1 MSINHDEQPHRHP
14 RGHGEIGALKE
25 RLSPEQRKIVDQK
38 IKEQKH
44 AQYLRRLD
52 AATRP
57 SPVTEPLSGADSFIG
72 STPAA
77 LHDEQT
83 LSTVRSELL
92 NPSLSH
98 GEEENALPRE
108 AIPVQAA
115 SSELI
120 QNLEITQP
128 TESVEDKIAELKR
141 QIAEQR
147 QRANKLHA
155 EYFSKEGKLE
165 ELRAKWGKGMKG
177 IVFDFAL
184 GNKAVRWWNGVDAAQ
199 TKALDAAEELEEL
212 KVERDALLERQF
224 RETRQK
230 HEEADREKAAERLA
244 AQRIAHQQEDAI
256 PVTDEFR
263 QEFGQEV
270 ADAVDYFNYV
280 GREEEIGIDSAED
293 NTTESA
299 LLVPAYSPVE
309 TGSKED
315 SAKEKDPNGPSGFGV
330 IYDELTLKG
339 RIFKV
344 KELTEAQKEKFI
356 RDRADA
362 LGGKG
367 GRLFDDFTNIAQS
380 VRDNPYPGPDNP
392 GIKKLNSERLLRG
405 SDNKPV
411 KVSLLSVRPANRP
424 GLHLANPN
432 IVGNMR
438 MVYSLVREKGKDL
451 VVLDN
456 RGFYNH
462 KEYDTMYADSGAQF
476 KRKR

>member
-1 MSINHDEQPHRHP
+1 LFISTD
-14 RGHGEIGALKE
+14 GIGW
-25 RLSPEQRKIVDQK
+25 
-38 IKEQKH
+38 
-44 AQYLRRLD
+44 Y
-52 AATRP
+52 
-57 SPVTEPLSGADSFIG
+57 GG
-72 STPAA
+72 TP
-77 LHDEQT
+77 
-83 LSTVRSELL
+83 
-92 NPSLSH
+92 
-98 GEEENALPRE
+98 
-108 AIPVQAA
+108 
-115 SSELI
+115 
-120 QNLEITQP
+120 
-128 TESVEDKIAELKR
+128 
-141 QIAEQR
+141 
-147 QRANKLHA
+147 
-155 EYFSKEGKLE
+155 
-165 ELRAKWGKGMKG
+165 
-177 IVFDFAL
+177 FDFAL

-199 TKALDAAEELEEL
+199 ARALDASMELGEL
-212 KVERDALLERQF
+212 KKERDVLLERQL

-230 HEEADREKAAERLA
+230 HEEADREKVVERLA

-280 GREEEIGIDSAED
+280 GREEEIGVEAVEDSTIV
-293 NTTESA
+293 NTDTS
-299 LLVPAYSPVE
+299 LVPAYSPVE
-309 TGSKED
+309 KGGKED
-315 SAKEKDPNGPSGFGV
+315 PAKEKDPHGPSGFGV
-330 IYDELTLKG
+330 IYDEITLKG

-367 GRLFDDFTNIAQS
+367 GRLFDDFTAIAQS
-380 VRDNPYPGPDNP
+380 VRDNPYQSPDNP

-411 KVSLLSVRPANRP
+411 KVSQLSVRPANRP

-438 MVYSLVREKGKDL
+438 MVYSLVRERGKDL
-451 VVLDN
+451 VVFDN